1 MTAFRSLSIVLLA
14 VCVGFAALP
23 GCGPTP
29 KDGKKDEGGD
39 KKDGPKPGDTPAAKG
54 DNTPAVKPEAP
65 PKNTLGTVEEAAD
78 KAATAFRSALVHGTA
93 TPDMLSASFLKA
105 VGKPTL
111 LPSDKEKGFSV
122 DSAGSWL
129 KRVGDGVN
137 FGLET
142 KRPEQAGNVVY
153 LRGPLQKPGGYSLR
167 LVKEGGAWKVD
178 WLSLTSVPVEAGT
191 TVVPPTPEGA
201 ALGFAVAAFVET
213 ASDVSGMPEGERA
226 AALAAALTPALRT
239 QWAPPFEQD
248 KSAGYD
254 FNPAALVRKA
264 TAEIGGGVSA
274 YTATRVGD
282 LPEFKVEVTKPAGK
296 KAYTV
301 KLTKGAAAHEWLVSE
316 VSEAKG

>member
-1 MTAFRSLSIVLLA
+1 
-14 VCVGFAALP
+14 VGFAALP
-23 GCGPTP
+23 GCSPGS
-29 KDGKKDEGGD
+29 KGGKKDEGGD
-39 KKDGPKPGDTPAAKG
+39 KKDAPKG
-54 DNTPAVKPEAP
+54 DSPAPKVNGTDPPPKDVP

-78 KAATAFRSALVHGTA
+78 KAATAFRASLVQGTA

-129 KRVGDGVN
+129 KKVGDGVN

-142 KRPEQAGNVVY
+142 KRPEQAGDVVF

-226 AALAAALTPALRT
+226 AVLGAALTPALRA

-248 KSAGYD
+248 KAAGYD

-264 TAEIGGGVSA
+264 LAEIGSGVSG

-296 KAYTV
+296 KTYTV
-301 KLTKGAAAHEWLVSE
+301 KLVKGAAAHEWLVTE